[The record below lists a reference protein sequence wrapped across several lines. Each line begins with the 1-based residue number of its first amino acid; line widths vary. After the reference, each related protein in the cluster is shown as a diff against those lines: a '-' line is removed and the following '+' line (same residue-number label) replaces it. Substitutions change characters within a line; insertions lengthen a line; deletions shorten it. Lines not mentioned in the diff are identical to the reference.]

1 MAFKHFVRDSWLTAS
16 YYTGLSQL
24 YHALAGRKRGVISY
38 HNVLPV
44 SSLSVFDT
52 YNVDVTAS
60 VFDKQLTFLK
70 KHFWVLPIQELEN
83 PQAQGLFLTVDDG
96 MLNNYEILAPILEKH
111 ELSALFAICPAMI
124 DGELPHI
131 WRDHLFLLFQQAQG
145 QEIFL
150 PIDQYQRSFKI
161 TSESEC
167 LNSLTRQFKKYVYEN
182 QIADIYG
189 LVREICAKNGWPYAQ
204 VKHDPLRYQFMNWGQ
219 IQDLTKRGH
228 RIASHTMTHRVLK
241 FLSAEDKQYE
251 LAESKKRLETQLN
264 VSVDI
269 LVYPYGSMVE
279 IDNATVSTAREA
291 GYQAA
296 LMNVQHHS
304 LPESSLTL
312 PRFAFPPIADAPHLH
327 AIVSG
332 YKFLF
337 R

>member
-24 YHALAGRKRGVISY
+24 YQALAGRKRGVISY
-38 HNVLPV
+38 HNVLPI
-44 SSLSVFDT
+44 STLPAFDT
-52 YNVDVTAS
+52 YNVDVTAA

-70 KHFWVLPIQELEN
+70 KHFRVLPIQELEN

-96 MLNNYEILAPILEKH
+96 MLNNYDILVPILEKH
-111 ELSALFAICPAMI
+111 QLSALFAICPAMI

-131 WRDHLFLLFQQAQG
+131 WRDHLFLLLQQAQG

-150 PIDQYQRSFKI
+150 PINQYQKALPRFQ
-161 TSESEC
+161 TLEG
-167 LNSLTRQFKKYVYEN
+167 LNTLTRQLKKYVYEN

-219 IQDLTKRGH
+219 IRDLTARGH

-241 FLSAEDKQYE
+241 FLSEEQKRYE
-251 LAESKKRLETQLN
+251 LVVSKKSLEKQLN
-264 VSVDI
+264 ASVDI
-269 LVYPYGSMVE
+269 LVYPYGSMAE
-279 IDNATVSTAREA
+279 IDDATVSAAKEA
-291 GYQAA
+291 GYQMA

-304 LPESSLTL
+304 LSTPHLTL